1 MKEVITEFL
10 KNNISIHINVP
21 VDNSKELLDFLLSS
35 NRRLFNTKIMKYDG
49 KQSIL
54 EFNYELMQDLLKEK
68 CFVLITEDK
77 GEFYQNFDIELAVLN
92 KLPTINYK

>member
-1 MKEVITEFL
+1 
-10 KNNISIHINVP
+10 
-21 VDNSKELLDFLLSS
+21 
-35 NRRLFNTKIMKYDG
+35 MKYDG